1 MSAEIDVRTFLCS
14 PASISGVSSA
24 NCFVGPVRKA
34 GGYVPGRAVFVK
46 EYGGMEPS
54 PYMDAT
60 RKTYRSF
67 DVQIMVRGDVNQ
79 YANTRSLADSVW
91 HKLDRASTATL
102 STASTSYVRVICAQS
117 APIYVGQD
125 DQERDMFS
133 VNIRLEAIT
142 SV

>member
-14 PASISGVSSA
+14 GASIAGVSTG

-34 GGYVPGRAVFVK
+34 GGYVPGKSVFVK

-67 DVQIMVRGDVNQ
+67 DVQVMVRGDVNQ
-79 YANTRSLADSVW
+79 YVGTRALADSVW
-91 HKLDRASTATL
+91 HKMDRASAATV
-102 STASTSYVRVICAQS
+102 STASTTYVRIVCAQS

-125 DQERDMFS
+125 DQERDLFS
-133 VNIRLEAIT
+133 VNVRLEAIT